1 LALIRCAECGKEI
14 SDRAAACVYC
24 GCPVKQQPLPAL
36 GSPGEKSPGA
46 VRKAA
51 AAVMAVLSV
60 LSAFIYCESF
70 ISGRILSILMAA
82 ASVCL
87 PLLVFFGGRFL
98 HRRAVSILFLLL
110 YAIATLAWAF
120 AYNIDR
126 LELDRGF
133 FSYYDNTLGLFLG
146 IFQIVSIISVLVL
159 FFSAVLNVVKKKHAA
174 LAMCGTGLAG
184 MIFYIYE
191 ISCLD
196 VRWGIGLNFYYW
208 AAAFTLLFFL
218 ACAVYMVSGDAFA
231 PSRNPPAS
239 K

>member
-1 LALIRCAECGKEI
+1 MALIRCAECGKEI

-24 GCPVKQQPLPAL
+24 GCPVKQQPLPAS

-174 LAMCGTGLAG
+174 LAMGNRLELLLLGCGVYAAVFPGLRRLHGIRRRLCPKQEPAG
-184 MIFYIYE
+184 KQITHGGV
-191 ISCLD
+191 C
-196 VRWGIGLNFYYW
+196 
-208 AAAFTLLFFL
+208 
-218 ACAVYMVSGDAFA
+218 
-231 PSRNPPAS
+231 PPCT
-239 K
+239 